1 MKLTPAASVIPVCAS
16 VAELLHDLA
25 LAPLLVLEAVLELAL
40 LLTLALVFVPMLALV
55 LMPEVA
61 LVLVLIPVLAHSLVL
76 TLEHVPSEDISFL
89 NFERNINA
97 LNSSKS
103 SFPLPSRSLLWNG
116 FFFN

>member
-1 MKLTPAASVIPVCAS
+1 M
-16 VAELLHDLA
+16 
-25 LAPLLVLEAVLELAL
+25 ELAL
-40 LLTLALVFVPMLALV
+40 LLTLALVSVPMLALVFIPMLALVFVPMLALV
-55 LMPEVA
+55 LVPMLALVLIPEVA
-61 LVLVLIPVLAHSLVL
+61 LLLVLIPVLVRSLVL
-76 TLEHVPSEDISFL
+76 TLEHVPSEDVSFL